1 MKLYHSFRPHPKVG
15 AGREVRITLAEKG
28 LEIAM
33 QDLDMNTRENRKPEY
48 LAKNPTGQ
56 LPFLELDDGRVVSEG
71 IAICELLEDLHPDP
85 PVVGRTPEE
94 KAETRMWLRR
104 VEFGIAEH
112 IVNGF
117 RFGEGRAFWEG
128 RGRIVAE
135 AADGLKALA
144 RDKLEWLDGEIRG
157 RAFIAG
163 DRFTLADVALVTA
176 LDFGEMV
183 GQPLDP
189 RLEHIAA
196 WKRRV
201 DERPSVCR
209 SLEPSAW

>member
-1 MKLYHSFRPHPKVG
+1 MKLYHSLRPHPKIG

-28 LEIAM
+28 LAIET
-33 QDLDMNTRENRKPEY
+33 QDLDMMTRENRKPEY

-56 LPFLELDDGRVVSEG
+56 LPFLELDDGHVISES

-85 PVVGRTPEE
+85 PIVGATPVE

-104 VEFGIAEH
+104 IELGIAEN

-144 RDKLEWLDGEIRG
+144 RDKLEWLDAEL
-157 RAFIAG
+157 RARPFVAG
-163 DRFTLADVALVTA
+163 TRFTLADVVLVTA

-189 RLEHIAA
+189 ALEAVAA

-201 DERPSVCR
+201 DDRPSVR
-209 SLEPSAW
+209 ATLEG